1 MNPLN
6 YLNFLE
12 SSAVELAET
21 IDLLNEIAFV
31 VVRPDIVNVETI
43 NKLSCP
49 FAYLSY
55 SLANYLEQILKLS

>member
-6 YLNFLE
+6 YSNFLE

-43 NKLSCP
+43 NK
-49 FAYLSY
+49 
-55 SLANYLEQILKLS
+55 